1 VGDEDYDSDEATQ
14 IKHFNS
20 QATSILL
27 ASLCREEYNKVTK
40 EIGLKMPKKFGTS
53 SKLRTGGGGGGGGPR
68 IRGRVGWGLEARGER
83 AATRFACSES
93 ESERGSGAGDGEGR
107 WCAGRA
113 RDAMWF
119 CACQC
124 QARRGE
130 ARPRDEQRARAWEGG
145 GFYCAR
151 GAHAL
156 VSSPR
161 LVCFLSSATAHR
173 ATGLLRLSP
182 DADPLGA

>member
-1 VGDEDYDSDEATQ
+1 MPAGGNQIRWRGDERRR
-14 IKHFNS
+14 
-20 QATSILL
+20 ILN
-27 ASLCREEYNKVTK
+27 ARA
-40 EIGLKMPKKFGTS
+40 
-53 SKLRTGGGGGGGGPR
+53 RGGWVGR

-173 ATGLLRLSP
+173 RLGYC
-182 DADPLGA
+182 A